1 MLRPSLPLAL
11 LFTVIACGDR
21 ADAPNQVDSA
31 PPVDSTPV
39 PEPVAPTLDGDAL
52 SASVKL
58 RCEDGGTWMA
68 TYWVGPGA
76 RVVLSSESA
85 GFVLPQVVAASGIR
99 YTDANERNVW
109 WAKGD
114 TATFTRGRTT
124 TTCVIDPTVNL

>member
-11 LFTVIACGDR
+11 LFTVIACGAR

-31 PPVDSTPV
+31 PPVDSPPV
-39 PEPVAPTLDGDAL
+39 PEPVAPTLDGDTQR
-52 SASVKL
+52 ASVTL

-99 YTDANERNVW
+99 YTDRQPLTPPATAGGGPAANSL
-109 WAKGD
+109 A
-114 TATFTRGRTT
+114 AIRGWRG
-124 TTCVIDPTVNL
+124 